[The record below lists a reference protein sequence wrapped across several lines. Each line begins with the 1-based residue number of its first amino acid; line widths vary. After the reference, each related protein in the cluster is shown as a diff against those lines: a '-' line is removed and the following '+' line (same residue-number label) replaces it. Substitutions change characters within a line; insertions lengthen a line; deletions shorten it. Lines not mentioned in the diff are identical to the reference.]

1 MEILRSLPR
10 SVHAEQAVLGWILE
24 YGNMDELIGVL
35 EDADFYQGAHQFIF
49 ASVLNMYKKNKSI
62 DVITVAEELK
72 GMDMLTKIGGV
83 SYLMELKEGYMTSK
97 NILEYAAIVKDKSIK
112 RNFIVASNKVLE
124 EAYKDKVDA
133 SELFVKAE
141 NSIFN
146 INYSNAKSF
155 ETLGSCIEDS
165 MINIEENY
173 GKGGGLIGIST
184 GFNNLDK
191 YLSGFQKTDFIILA
205 ARPSMGKTAFA
216 LNLAS
221 NVSEHAQVAIFSLEM
236 SKEQLSHRMLASA
249 SRLDLTSVRTG
260 SLKDNEWVK
269 LVSATSRLYK
279 KDIQIDDSAALDV
292 NEIKSKCKKL
302 KFLRGLDVV
311 IIDYIQLV
319 RLKEKTYSRE
329 QEVSKVSA
337 ALKNMA
343 KELDITVIALSQ
355 LSRAPEQRADH
366 RPQLGDLRD
375 SGSLEQDADV
385 IMFLYREEYYN
396 RGSNKSSSK
405 DSEAK
410 NIAEVIISKNRN
422 GQVGSTKFVWMC
434 SSQKFG
440 EIAADSRVE
449 QYKNY
454 LN

>member
-1 MEILRSLPR
+1 MDTLRSVPK
-10 SVHAEQAVLGWILE
+10 SENAEQAVLGCILE
-24 YGNMDELIGVL
+24 KGNVDELIGVL
-35 EDADFYQGAHQFIF
+35 EESDFYRGAHKFIF
-49 ASVLNMYKKNKSI
+49 ACILNMYKKNKSI

-72 GMDMLTKIGGV
+72 GMDMLTTVGGV
-83 SYLMELKEGYMTSK
+83 SYLMELKEGYMTSE
-97 NILEYAAIVKDKSIK
+97 NILDYAAIVKDKAIK
-112 RNFIVASNKVLE
+112 RNFIVASKEVLE
-124 EAYKDKVDA
+124 EACKDKIAA

-155 ETLGSCIEDS
+155 QTIGSCIEES
-165 MINIEENY
+165 MINIEQNY
-173 GKGGGLIGIST
+173 GKGGGLLGIST
-184 GFNNLDK
+184 GFKNLDR

-221 NVSEHAQVAIFSLEM
+221 NISEHSQVAFFSLEM
-236 SKEQLSHRMLASA
+236 SKAQLSHRMLASA
-249 SRLDLTSVRTG
+249 CHLDLTRVRSG
-260 SLKDNEWVK
+260 NLKDNEWVK
-269 LVSATSRLYK
+269 LVNANSRLYK
-279 KDIQIDDSAALDV
+279 KDMQIDDSAALDV

-319 RLKEKTYSRE
+319 RLKEKAYSRE

-385 IMFLYREEYYN
+385 IMFLYRDEYYN
-396 RGSNKSSSK
+396 KSS
-405 DSEAK
+405 ELK
-410 NIAEVIISKNRN
+410 NIAEILISKNRN
-422 GQVGSTKFVWMC
+422 GQVGGVRFTWIPT
-434 SSQKFG
+434 SQKFG
-440 EIAADSRVE
+440 EIASDSRVQ